1 MNSQY
6 VYKSLFRQY
15 LQNKKSA
22 PYPTSMSTNLSAA
35 QEHYVQIHYTEF
47 HPKHKINVDSM
58 DIHTFR
64 HCSKLCL
71 SLHQFS

>member
-22 PYPTSMSTNLSAA
+22 PYPKTMSTNLSAA
-35 QEHYVQIHYTEF
+35 QEHYVQIPYIEF
-47 HPKHKINVDSM
+47 YPKHKINVDKYGC
-58 DIHTFR
+58 TYT
-64 HCSKLCL
+64 
-71 SLHQFS
+71 